1 MSKERPPAT
10 KRLRCHA
17 NFSRAFVSG
26 EIEPDVFDH
35 RLSDWLGFG
44 VAVDARGAGYQMAHE
59 FVLRSFRDSARVAG
73 VRKIVPQ

>member
-1 MSKERPPAT
+1 MKSSPT
-10 KRLRCHA
+10 YLT
-17 NFSRAFVSG
+17 
-26 EIEPDVFDH
+26 IDY
-35 RLSDWLGFG
+35 LLG